1 MKTLIPT
8 LMTAIILTACTS
20 PAEKPQPSQPVMSSE
35 KPSEPRQASTPA
47 LAAKWFVVSFDR
59 FGGQNGFFGFEQNA
73 QGAWQDGLQSFDASS
88 AGSRSGQN

>member
-20 PAEKPQPSQPVMSSE
+20 PAEKPQQSPSSVSAEFGGEMVCGFF
-35 KPSEPRQASTPA
+35 RQIHR
-47 LAAKWFVVSFDR
+47 KR

-73 QGAWQDGLQSFDASS
+73 QGAWQDGL
-88 AGSRSGQN
+88 